1 MDNNKATARMIKVT
15 RAVSERREYHY
26 DPATDE
32 WRTTRRETRLSEQV
46 VYPPADESTPGEEL
60 HHPSVEEPP
69 TAEELARALGVD
81 W

>member
-15 RAVSERREYHY
+15 REVSERREDYY
-26 DPATDE
+26 DPSTGE
-32 WRTTRRETRLSEQV
+32 WHTTRRDTHLSEQV
-46 VYPPADESTPGEEL
+46 VYAPLNEPTPGEEL

-69 TAEELARALGVD
+69 TAEELAKELGVD